1 VPPRPAGD
9 SAGPSPAGLV
19 SYGPM
24 SLPFESAA
32 SELAER
38 DPSSPDILRLLV
50 DNHARF
56 LGFLERRVGSRD
68 EAEEILQEAFVR
80 SIGRTDALQTPESAT
95 AWFYRVLRNA
105 LIDHHRREG
114 TRRRAFLQLAAEAE
128 GETVAADQERPQ
140 CPGLRR
146 GGRDHAWKCGGAAL
160 PGARGAAAPACP
172 ELRDLPRTR
181 LPRLPL
187 RRATLTGAGRRRPRA
202 APEQEVARWPPAACS
217 SSRAGPTLE
226 VQSPSMLR
234 CRGVLRSC
242 PLPRARCPSHS
253 QTPAAPDA
261 VTAIEAEQVCQLTLS
276 CRSPN
281 ALY

>member
-1 VPPRPAGD
+1 MTDTTLKTQGCSCGCNCTCGASCPCADAPCSLWVWVRVGALPRRPAGD

-68 EAEEILQEAFVR
+68 EAEDILQEAFVR
-80 SIGRTDALQTPESAT
+80 SIGRTDALQTSESAT

-114 TRRRAFLQLAAEAE
+114 TRSRAFLQLAAEAE
-128 GETVAADQERPQ
+128 GETVAADQELEAVACACITAMVDTLKPEY
-140 CPGLRR
+140 
-146 GGRDHAWKCGGAAL
+146 GAAL
-160 PGARGAAAPACP
+160 RRVDLDGLSVRGFAEEAGITPGNAGVRLHRAREALRRQLARSCGTCLDHGCLDCRCGEPAARGKPAKS
-172 ELRDLPRTR
+172 L
-181 LPRLPL
+181 
-187 RRATLTGAGRRRPRA
+187 
-202 APEQEVARWPPAACS
+202 
-217 SSRAGPTLE
+217 
-226 VQSPSMLR
+226 
-234 CRGVLRSC
+234 
-242 PLPRARCPSHS
+242 
-253 QTPAAPDA
+253 
-261 VTAIEAEQVCQLTLS
+261 
-276 CRSPN
+276 
-281 ALY
+281 